1 MALYQYSRQP
11 VKGLYLL
18 YQLCATL
25 FIRIPVWVLLALPK
39 SNRPRPS
46 WSIGCVVRVRLLKLY
61 MGIVAQTGPFGV
73 LPNHLDILP
82 GVGFQGVWIPP
93 ASDKLLIGVLKTY
106 AEQNQVDRVKI
117 PGYWIHK
124 KNSDAAFGHPS
135 DFTAN
140 ITRGFLEEVPSV
152 QRAFSVEYR
161 LSKLDANPFPAALLD
176 GIAAYDYLVNVVGY
190 DPSDIIVEGDSAGGN
205 LALALTRYLVEY
217 KALTSGTGIT
227 NLKSDYVSGGEE
239 SLFATKVFCGSLG
252 VEAAQTNRYISPAS
266 LDPRMKV
273 DFKDFPR
280 TFIVC
285 GGAEVLADVIRTLR
299 NKMVEDIGEKVTYF
313 EAPDAIH
320 DYLAFPGIPERR
332 ETYKAISVWI
342 EAGEK

>member
-1 MALYQYSRQP
+1 MKA
-11 VKGLYLL
+11 
-18 YQLCATL
+18 
-25 FIRIPVWVLLALPK
+25 
-39 SNRPRPS
+39 
-46 WSIGCVVRVRLLKLY
+46 
-61 MGIVAQTGPFGV
+61 
-73 LPNHLDILP
+73 
-82 GVGFQGVWIPP
+82 
-93 ASDKLLIGVLKTY
+93 Y
-106 AEQNQVDRVKI
+106 AEHNKVDRVKI

-124 KNSDAAFGHPS
+124 ENSDAAFGSPPSPGEKLILAFHGGAYIRLSGHPS
-135 DFTAN
+135 DVTAN

-152 QRAFSVEYR
+152 QRVFSVEYR
-161 LSKLDANPFPAALLD
+161 LSEIDTNPFPAALLD

-205 LALALTRYLVEY
+205 LALALIRYLVEY
-217 KALTSGTGIT
+217 KGHDGIPPPPSAVIMLSPWADVDLSALTSGTGIT
-227 NLKSDYVSGGEE
+227 NQKSDYVSDGPTF
-239 SLFATKVFCGSLG
+239 LFARKVFCGSMG

-320 DYLAFPGIPERR
+320 DYLAFPAMPERR
-332 ETYKAISVWI
+332 ETYKAIATWI
-342 EAGEK
+342 EVGEESSM